1 MLRKKASSESVMS
14 EVAEEESGCSGT
26 YEPEEGSS
34 ISQDDSDICR
44 DLMERLRELE
54 AENSALALANENQRE
69 AYERCLDEVANH
81 VVQALLNQKDL
92 REECIKLKKRVFDLE
107 WQNRAL
113 SDLYQQKLQVTT
125 GSLPQLKLQPVGE
138 QSPNVPQGEVEAS
151 AVSHPLSFTAGQGQV
166 NGERRRAINSCLKT
180 SPSSMDALSPFFKKK
195 AQILEVL
202 RKLEETDPLLSCPT
216 SLYHSAYRV
225 SGQSALNLY
234 PVQPKQTDSVKWSRH
249 EPDILEYVNGEGT
262 PIEGQ
267 VPECDSWMSCLLLAQ
282 NGLDDLFKWKHS
294 SHIAAVSPQEDT
306 RVDYSSITSKDFGTS
321 ELELLSQQYC
331 QMKSEAHS
339 SSSSSDDNG
348 EVCLQGVMENHLC
361 EAQISTNSEREL
373 GINQV
378 LQNSESYFN
387 SFKSNSG
394 DSSLNGDLIASYVFE
409 EKKCS
414 GKDKRSD
421 ESNSGISIM
430 GAQHEC
436 LTKVASR
443 VMHKHN
449 SSDCLDQ
456 SMRQLMQTSA
466 GEKYLI
472 AETSNDCDIW
482 KVAETN
488 VSTENSLCCTTSHF
502 SGLGET
508 DKAVAFSELC
518 LENQACSSILKS
530 SEVLMVPKD
539 PGGISPSS
547 NIAEKNTRNL
557 LQRSSQVKKMKNSP
571 TSPSGAVE
579 TKSSSVSSPSKL
591 LKFLKLPAVSEKS
604 QDASHLRLSPQLT
617 RNSKIPCRN
626 NYEVYHSPLL
636 KRKAVLPEHDGQGE
650 NITQNKSYH
659 GMHSTFPL
667 RSEDSASL
675 MHHTSY
681 SNNEYPSPKISRHIT
696 CGTSRMEFHSS
707 ETYGQQVQ
715 ACHNVHNYENTADI
729 SMDHL
734 NRGATSSLGS
744 TKGQKCSSGL
754 NPHVLHCEMP
764 QVVSNPSSPQEN
776 LTVPNAEQPPTIME
790 CHADLVAYQKASLRS
805 RWQDTQ
811 TAPVEMVSSSS
822 QSSHLHL
829 SIKESSNEKSP
840 SESRDRCCETAQS
853 VRRNTGNSSSPKKT
867 VSTPMSTPVKRQS
880 DTGHLPFKERLTV
893 IGKGRNV
900 DGSQQGLAEGT
911 PQPVRKELYC
921 NGKSA
926 PPVNIS
932 NGKNKSVTR
941 QCEKS
946 VGFLDMN
953 AVKYGES
960 TDHNTQLN
968 LSPSSNSLRTYAQCC
983 SGEVCTKAFPSNSVC
998 SKMDVESNSSKN
1010 YMTKVDAAKNRV
1022 PGVICSSGSPQ
1033 MPRNA
1038 KHASTNQNTSKGVRS
1053 PHGSPTK
1060 LPSKSPTK
1068 MTTKSSVSKGTSEEP
1083 KSVPQS
1089 VGTKPLL
1096 ENDEKAKSQQLNE
1109 DKKNPGYPENVLQS
1123 LAKTPQPFG
1132 AESNQSLGSILQSAI
1147 EEKVMKGIEE
1157 NVLRLQVQD
1166 KGHATEVKVK
1176 TSSGIASWFGL
1187 KKSKLP
1193 ALNKRSEFS
1202 KGKNDKKEY
1211 GICTSP
1217 SSKEVK
1223 MAAKKIEV
1231 EGLTISKLMEKT
1243 DDLTKALQE
1252 EKAYMNGLALE
1263 KQRAHHSDVI
1273 MEQTQN
1279 ELQVTYS
1286 EVTTEHFMQQLLN
1299 RVDDKE
1305 ACHDSRMT
1313 PRNDFKEFQR
1323 LSLENKQSR
1332 SFKTPQ
1338 NMGSGHPQA
1347 IEDNV
1352 EKHNVDLISKEDMTS
1367 DESLADSV
1375 TSQPFAACGSLTR
1388 TLDSGIGTFPL
1399 PDYSNS
1405 TAGKNI
1411 PKLKSKLEQPP
1422 VASSGKTSVTT
1433 KVPRKA
1439 RTLERE
1445 VSNADE
1451 PFVQAKDLSTPL
1463 LNAALQSSEAIFG
1476 HHAEKLCRED
1486 NYGDHIKQRR
1496 SQENKNWTFPNSKA
1510 SGNTPD
1516 NFLCFPGDLQQLHDT
1531 SETVRPASVDG
1542 KGHSAVSSLS
1552 LQPSLSFSQQVSSRA
1567 PSSKDL
1573 GQGSVAEVNGSE
1585 VVQGMLSPQRHTPL
1599 ETSESLSDSLY
1610 DSLSSCGSQG

>member
-1 MLRKKASSESVMS
+1 MS
-14 EVAEEESGCSGT
+14 EAAEEESGCSGT

-113 SDLYQQKLQVTT
+113 SDLYQQKMQVTT

-138 QSPNVPQGEVEAS
+138 QNPNAPQGGVEAS
-151 AVSHPLSFTAGQGQV
+151 ATSHALSFTAGHGQV
-166 NGERRRAINSCLKT
+166 NGERRRTTSSCLKT
-180 SPSSMDALSPFFKKK
+180 SPNSMDALSPFFKKK

-216 SLYHSAYRV
+216 ALHHSAYRV
-225 SGQSALNLY
+225 PGQSALDLY
-234 PVQPKQTDSVKWSRH
+234 AVHPKQTDSVKWSRH

-294 SHIAAVSPQEDT
+294 SHTATVSPQENT
-306 RVDYSSITSKDFGTS
+306 RVDYSSISNKDFGANDI
-321 ELELLSQQYC
+321 ELFSQQYC
-331 QMKSEAHS
+331 QRKSEAHS

-348 EVCLQGVMENHLC
+348 EVCIQGVMENHLC
-361 EAQISTNSEREL
+361 EAQISTNSEGKT

-387 SFKSNSG
+387 SLKSNSG
-394 DSSLNGDLIASYVFE
+394 DGSLNGDLIASYVFD

-414 GKDKRSD
+414 SKDKRSD
-421 ESNSGISIM
+421 ESNSGVCIM
-430 GAQHEC
+430 AAQQEC
-436 LTKVASR
+436 LTKAASK
-443 VMHKHN
+443 VTHKHN
-449 SSDCLDQ
+449 SPDCLDQ
-456 SMRQLMQTSA
+456 SMRQLIQTSA
-466 GEKYLI
+466 GENFLI
-472 AETSNDCDIW
+472 AESSNDCDIW

-488 VSTENSLCCTTSHF
+488 VSSDNSLCCTTSHF
-502 SGLGET
+502 SGLEET
-508 DKAVAFSELC
+508 ESSVAFSELC
-518 LENQACSSILKS
+518 VENQTCNSILKS
-530 SEVLMVPKD
+530 TEMLMVPKES
-539 PGGISPSS
+539 GGISPSS
-547 NIAEKNTRNL
+547 NIAEKNSRNF
-557 LQRSSQVKKMKNSP
+557 LQRSSQVKKIKNSP

-579 TKSSSVSSPSKL
+579 TKSSVSSPSKL
-591 LKFLKLPAVSEKS
+591 LKFLKLPTGSEKS
-604 QDASHLRLSPQLT
+604 QNANHLRLSPQLT

-636 KRKAVLPEHDGQGE
+636 KRKAILPEHDGQAE
-650 NITQNKSYH
+650 NLAQNKSYH

-667 RSEDSASL
+667 RSEDSVSL
-675 MHHTSY
+675 MHHATY

-696 CGTSRMEFHSS
+696 CGTSRVEFHSS
-707 ETYGQQVQ
+707 ESFGQQVQ
-715 ACHNVHNYENTADI
+715 ACHNAHNYENTTDI

-734 NRGATSSLGS
+734 NRGATNSLGS
-744 TKGQKCSSGL
+744 TKGQKCSSVL
-754 NPHVLHCEMP
+754 TPHASLCGMP
-764 QVVSNPSSPQEN
+764 QVVSNPSSPLEN
-776 LTVPNAEQPPTIME
+776 LTVSNAEQPPSIME

-811 TAPVEMVSSSS
+811 TVPAEMVNDSS

-829 SIKESSNEKSP
+829 SMKENSSEKRP
-840 SESRDRCCETAQS
+840 SDSRDQCCETAQP
-853 VRRNTGNSSSPKKT
+853 VRRNTANSSSPKKT
-867 VSTPMSTPVKRQS
+867 VSTPVGTPVKKQS
-880 DTGHLPFKERLTV
+880 DTAHLPFKERLTV

-900 DGSQQGLAEGT
+900 DGSQQGLIEGS
-911 PQPVRKELYC
+911 PQPVRKEIQC
-921 NGKSA
+921 NGKNVTSA
-926 PPVNIS
+926 NIN
-932 NGKNKSVTR
+932 NGKNKSTTR

-968 LSPSSNSLRTYAQCC
+968 LSPNSNLGRTHGQCC
-983 SGEVCTKAFPSNSVC
+983 SGGICTKAFSSNSAC
-998 SKMDVESNSSKN
+998 SKMDVENNSSKN
-1010 YMTKVDAAKNRV
+1010 YVTKVDVAKNRV
-1022 PGVICSSGSPQ
+1022 PGVVCSSGSPQ
-1033 MPRNA
+1033 MPRNS
-1038 KHASTNQNTSKGVRS
+1038 KHANTNQNTGKSVRS

-1068 MTTKSSVSKGTSEEP
+1068 VTTRSSVSRVTNEEP
-1083 KSVPQS
+1083 KSATQL

-1096 ENDEKAKSQQLNE
+1096 EQEEELKSQQLNE
-1109 DKKNPGYPENVLQS
+1109 AKKNPGYPENVSQS
-1123 LAKTPQPFG
+1123 YAKVPQPFV
-1132 AESNQSLGSILQSAI
+1132 AVSNQSLGAILQSAI

-1166 KGHATEVKVK
+1166 KGHTAEVKVK

-1202 KGKNDKKEY
+1202 KGKDDKKEY
-1211 GICTSP
+1211 NICNSP

-1223 MAAKKIEV
+1223 MAAKKLEM
-1231 EGLTISKLMEKT
+1231 ESFNISKLMEKAE
-1243 DDLTKALQE
+1243 DLSKALQE
-1252 EKAYMNGLALE
+1252 EKAYMNGLALQ
-1263 KQRAHHSDVI
+1263 KQRTHHSDVI

-1286 EVTTEHFMQQLLN
+1286 EVTTERFMQQLLN
-1299 RVDDKE
+1299 RVDEKE
-1305 ACHDSRMT
+1305 ACHDSRMAQ
-1313 PRNDFKEFQR
+1313 RNDFKDFQR
-1323 LSLENKQSR
+1323 VSLESKQSR
-1332 SFKTPQ
+1332 SFKTQQ
-1338 NMGSGHPQA
+1338 NIGSGHPQA
-1347 IEDNV
+1347 MEDNV

-1399 PDYSNS
+1399 PDYSNN

-1422 VASSGKTSVTT
+1422 VASSGKMSVTT

-1445 VSNADE
+1445 VPNAEE

-1463 LNAALQSSEAIFG
+1463 LNAALQSSEAIFD

-1486 NYGDHIKQRR
+1486 SYGDHIKQRR

-1516 NFLCFPGDLQQLHDT
+1516 NFLCIPGDLQQLPDT
-1531 SETVRPASVDG
+1531 SENVRPSTGDG
-1542 KGHSAVSSLS
+1542 KGHSAVASLS
-1552 LQPSLSFSQQVSSRA
+1552 LQPSLSFTRRVSSRA
-1567 PSSKDL
+1567 SSSKDL
-1573 GQGSVAEVNGSE
+1573 GQESVTEVNGSE
-1585 VVQGMLSPQRHTPL
+1585 VVQGMVSPQRHTPL